1 MTEPIRVLQVVASL
15 NAGGMENYIMNL
27 YRMVDKSKV
36 QFDFVVHHA
45 AVGLYED
52 EIHELGGK
60 IYHFTVLDDKNV
72 VKKRV
77 TLAIAFAVFIVVV
90 IAVIL
95 LIKPV
100 MSKVQENRT
109 AKVSQETA
117 QEAEEFL
124 KTKYPEVVIEKREM
138 YVKEHKPQEN
148 TQYISS
154 KSIDTEYSYASY
166 VFYGTMDTP
175 DAKGDSVIIYMSDSG
190 KSPYYTVKDST
201 NKDDAKWQMS
211 IVQNKSGNAKT
222 WDYAFKEK

>member
-1 MTEPIRVLQVVASL
+1 M
-15 NAGGMENYIMNL
+15 
-27 YRMVDKSKV
+27 
-36 QFDFVVHHA
+36 
-45 AVGLYED
+45 
-52 EIHELGGK
+52 
-60 IYHFTVLDDKNV
+60 DDKNV

-77 TLAIAFAVFIVVV
+77 TLAIAFAVFIAVV

-100 MSKVQENRT
+100 MSKVEENRT
-109 AKVSQETA
+109 AKVSQEIA

-124 KTKYPEVVIEKREM
+124 KTNYPEIVIEKREM

-190 KSPYYTVKDST
+190 KSPYYAVKDGT
-201 NKDDAKWQMS
+201 DKNNAKWQMA
-211 IVQNKSGNAKT
+211 IVQNKSDNAKT
-222 WDYAFKEK
+222 WDYAFTQK

>member
-1 MTEPIRVLQVVASL
+1 M
-15 NAGGMENYIMNL
+15 
-27 YRMVDKSKV
+27 
-36 QFDFVVHHA
+36 
-45 AVGLYED
+45 
-52 EIHELGGK
+52 
-60 IYHFTVLDDKNV
+60 DDKNV

-175 DAKGDSVIIYMSDSG
+175 DAKGDSVIIYMSDSV
-190 KSPYYTVKDST
+190 KSPYYSINGND
-201 NKDDAKWQMS
+201 KWNMS
-211 IVQNKSGNAKT
+211 IVQNKPDGAKT
-222 WDYAFKEK
+222 WNYAFKEK

>member
-1 MTEPIRVLQVVASL
+1 M
-15 NAGGMENYIMNL
+15 
-27 YRMVDKSKV
+27 
-36 QFDFVVHHA
+36 
-45 AVGLYED
+45 
-52 EIHELGGK
+52 
-60 IYHFTVLDDKNV
+60 DDKNV

-166 VFYGTMDTP
+166 GTMDTP

-190 KSPYYTVKDST
+190 KSPYYAVKDST
-201 NKDDAKWQMS
+201 DKDDAKWQMS

>member
-1 MTEPIRVLQVVASL
+1 M
-15 NAGGMENYIMNL
+15 
-27 YRMVDKSKV
+27 
-36 QFDFVVHHA
+36 
-45 AVGLYED
+45 
-52 EIHELGGK
+52 
-60 IYHFTVLDDKNV
+60 DDKNV

-77 TLAIAFAVFIVVV
+77 TLAIAFVVFIVVV

-124 KTKYPEVVIEKREM
+124 KTKYPEVVIEKHEM

-190 KSPYYTVKDST
+190 KSPYYAVKDST
-201 NKDDAKWQMS
+201 DKDDAKWQMS

>member
-1 MTEPIRVLQVVASL
+1 M
-15 NAGGMENYIMNL
+15 
-27 YRMVDKSKV
+27 
-36 QFDFVVHHA
+36 
-45 AVGLYED
+45 
-52 EIHELGGK
+52 
-60 IYHFTVLDDKNV
+60 DDKNV

-77 TLAIAFAVFIVVV
+77 TLALVFAVFIVVV

-201 NKDDAKWQMS
+201 DKDDAKWQMS
-211 IVQNKSGNAKT
+211 IVQNKLGNAKT

>member
-1 MTEPIRVLQVVASL
+1 M
-15 NAGGMENYIMNL
+15 
-27 YRMVDKSKV
+27 
-36 QFDFVVHHA
+36 
-45 AVGLYED
+45 
-52 EIHELGGK
+52 
-60 IYHFTVLDDKNV
+60 DDKNV

-90 IAVIL
+90 SAVIL

-138 YVKEHKPQEN
+138 YVEEHKPQEN

-201 NKDDAKWQMS
+201 DKDDAKWQMS
-211 IVQNKSGNAKT
+211 IVQNKLGNAKT

>member
-1 MTEPIRVLQVVASL
+1 M
-15 NAGGMENYIMNL
+15 
-27 YRMVDKSKV
+27 
-36 QFDFVVHHA
+36 
-45 AVGLYED
+45 
-52 EIHELGGK
+52 
-60 IYHFTVLDDKNV
+60 DDKNV

-138 YVKEHKPQEN
+138 YVEEHKPQEN
-148 TQYISS
+148 TQYIRS

-190 KSPYYTVKDST
+190 KSPYYAVKDST
-201 NKDDAKWQMS
+201 DKDDAKWQMS

>member
-1 MTEPIRVLQVVASL
+1 M
-15 NAGGMENYIMNL
+15 
-27 YRMVDKSKV
+27 
-36 QFDFVVHHA
+36 
-45 AVGLYED
+45 
-52 EIHELGGK
+52 
-60 IYHFTVLDDKNV
+60 DDKNV

-138 YVKEHKPQEN
+138 
-148 TQYISS
+148 
-154 KSIDTEYSYASY
+154 
-166 VFYGTMDTP
+166 DTP

>member
-1 MTEPIRVLQVVASL
+1 M
-15 NAGGMENYIMNL
+15 
-27 YRMVDKSKV
+27 
-36 QFDFVVHHA
+36 
-45 AVGLYED
+45 
-52 EIHELGGK
+52 
-60 IYHFTVLDDKNV
+60 DDKNV

-138 YVKEHKPQEN
+138 YVEEHKPKEN

-201 NKDDAKWQMS
+201 DKDDAKWQMS
-211 IVQNKSGNAKT
+211 IVQNKLGNAKT

>member
-1 MTEPIRVLQVVASL
+1 M
-15 NAGGMENYIMNL
+15 
-27 YRMVDKSKV
+27 
-36 QFDFVVHHA
+36 
-45 AVGLYED
+45 
-52 EIHELGGK
+52 
-60 IYHFTVLDDKNV
+60 DDKNV

-138 YVKEHKPQEN
+138 YVEEHKPQEN

-201 NKDDAKWQMS
+201 DKDDAKWQMQ
-211 IVQNKSGNAKT
+211 IVQNKLGNAKT

>member
-1 MTEPIRVLQVVASL
+1 M
-15 NAGGMENYIMNL
+15 
-27 YRMVDKSKV
+27 
-36 QFDFVVHHA
+36 
-45 AVGLYED
+45 
-52 EIHELGGK
+52 
-60 IYHFTVLDDKNV
+60 DDKNV

-166 VFYGTMDTP
+166 VCFCTIDTP
-175 DAKGDSVIIYMSDSG
+175 QKKGDSVIIYMSDSG

-201 NKDDAKWQMS
+201 DKDNAKWQMT

>member
-1 MTEPIRVLQVVASL
+1 M
-15 NAGGMENYIMNL
+15 
-27 YRMVDKSKV
+27 
-36 QFDFVVHHA
+36 
-45 AVGLYED
+45 
-52 EIHELGGK
+52 
-60 IYHFTVLDDKNV
+60 DDKNV

-190 KSPYYTVKDST
+190 RSPYYAVKDST

-211 IVQNKSGNAKT
+211 IVQNKLGNAKT

>member
-1 MTEPIRVLQVVASL
+1 M
-15 NAGGMENYIMNL
+15 
-27 YRMVDKSKV
+27 
-36 QFDFVVHHA
+36 
-45 AVGLYED
+45 
-52 EIHELGGK
+52 
-60 IYHFTVLDDKNV
+60 DDKNV

-138 YVKEHKPQEN
+138 YVEEHKPQEN

-154 KSIDTEYSYASY
+154 KSIDTEYSYSSY

-201 NKDDAKWQMS
+201 DKDDAKWQMS
-211 IVQNKSGNAKT
+211 IVQNKLGNAKT

>member
-1 MTEPIRVLQVVASL
+1 M
-15 NAGGMENYIMNL
+15 
-27 YRMVDKSKV
+27 
-36 QFDFVVHHA
+36 
-45 AVGLYED
+45 
-52 EIHELGGK
+52 
-60 IYHFTVLDDKNV
+60 DDKNV

-100 MSKVQENRT
+100 MSKVEENRT

-124 KTKYPEVVIEKREM
+124 KTKYPEVEIEKREM
-138 YVKEHKPQEN
+138 YVEEHKPQEN

-201 NKDDAKWQMS
+201 DKDDAKWQMS
-211 IVQNKSGNAKT
+211 IVQNKLGNAKT

>member
-1 MTEPIRVLQVVASL
+1 M
-15 NAGGMENYIMNL
+15 
-27 YRMVDKSKV
+27 
-36 QFDFVVHHA
+36 
-45 AVGLYED
+45 
-52 EIHELGGK
+52 
-60 IYHFTVLDDKNV
+60 DDKNV

-77 TLAIAFAVFIVVV
+77 TLAIVFAVFIVVV

-100 MSKVQENRT
+100 ISKVQENRT

-190 KSPYYTVKDST
+190 KSPYYSINGND
-201 NKDDAKWQMS
+201 KWNMS
-211 IVQNKSGNAKT
+211 IVQNKPDGAKT
-222 WDYAFKEK
+222 WNYAFTER

>member
-1 MTEPIRVLQVVASL
+1 M
-15 NAGGMENYIMNL
+15 
-27 YRMVDKSKV
+27 
-36 QFDFVVHHA
+36 
-45 AVGLYED
+45 
-52 EIHELGGK
+52 
-60 IYHFTVLDDKNV
+60 DDKNV

-138 YVKEHKPQEN
+138 YVKEHKLQEN

-190 KSPYYTVKDST
+190 KSPYYAVKDGT
-201 NKDDAKWQMS
+201 DKNNAKWQMS

>member
-1 MTEPIRVLQVVASL
+1 M
-15 NAGGMENYIMNL
+15 
-27 YRMVDKSKV
+27 
-36 QFDFVVHHA
+36 
-45 AVGLYED
+45 
-52 EIHELGGK
+52 
-60 IYHFTVLDDKNV
+60 DDKNV

-124 KTKYPEVVIEKREM
+124 KTKYPEVVIQMREM
-138 YVKEHKPQEN
+138 YVEQLKPQEN
-148 TQYISS
+148 SLYICS
-154 KSIDTEYSYASY
+154 KCIDTEFSYASY

-190 KSPYYTVKDST
+190 RSPYYTVKDST

>member
-1 MTEPIRVLQVVASL
+1 M
-15 NAGGMENYIMNL
+15 
-27 YRMVDKSKV
+27 
-36 QFDFVVHHA
+36 
-45 AVGLYED
+45 
-52 EIHELGGK
+52 
-60 IYHFTVLDDKNV
+60 DDKNV

-100 MSKVQENRT
+100 MSKV
-109 AKVSQETA
+109 

-190 KSPYYTVKDST
+190 KSPYYAVKDST
-201 NKDDAKWQMS
+201 DKDDAKWQMS

>member
-1 MTEPIRVLQVVASL
+1 M
-15 NAGGMENYIMNL
+15 
-27 YRMVDKSKV
+27 
-36 QFDFVVHHA
+36 
-45 AVGLYED
+45 
-52 EIHELGGK
+52 
-60 IYHFTVLDDKNV
+60 DDKNV

-109 AKVSQETA
+109 AKVS

-190 KSPYYTVKDST
+190 KSPYYAVKDGT
-201 NKDDAKWQMS
+201 DKNNAKWQMS

>member
-1 MTEPIRVLQVVASL
+1 M
-15 NAGGMENYIMNL
+15 
-27 YRMVDKSKV
+27 
-36 QFDFVVHHA
+36 
-45 AVGLYED
+45 
-52 EIHELGGK
+52 
-60 IYHFTVLDDKNV
+60 DDKNV

-77 TLAIAFAVFIVVV
+77 TLAIVFAVFIVVV

-95 LIKPV
+95 LIKP
-100 MSKVQENRT
+100 SKVQENRT

-190 KSPYYTVKDST
+190 KSPYYAVKDST
-201 NKDDAKWQMS
+201 DKDDAKWQMS

>member
-1 MTEPIRVLQVVASL
+1 M
-15 NAGGMENYIMNL
+15 
-27 YRMVDKSKV
+27 
-36 QFDFVVHHA
+36 
-45 AVGLYED
+45 
-52 EIHELGGK
+52 
-60 IYHFTVLDDKNV
+60 DDKNV

-190 KSPYYTVKDST
+190 RSPYYTVKDST
-201 NKDDAKWQMS
+201 NKDNEKWQMA
-211 IVQNKSGNAKT
+211 IVQNKAHNKWRIREATLLITALIGGSLGAFIAMQMFRHKT
-222 WDYAFKEK
+222 KKWYFKYTVPAMLVVHVVGMILLVVKL

>member
-1 MTEPIRVLQVVASL
+1 M
-15 NAGGMENYIMNL
+15 
-27 YRMVDKSKV
+27 
-36 QFDFVVHHA
+36 
-45 AVGLYED
+45 
-52 EIHELGGK
+52 
-60 IYHFTVLDDKNV
+60 DDKNV

-138 YVKEHKPQEN
+138 YVEEHKPQEN

-154 KSIDTEYSYASY
+154 KSIDTEYSYESY

-201 NKDDAKWQMS
+201 DKDDAKWQMS
-211 IVQNKSGNAKT
+211 IVQNKLGNAKT

>member
-1 MTEPIRVLQVVASL
+1 M
-15 NAGGMENYIMNL
+15 
-27 YRMVDKSKV
+27 
-36 QFDFVVHHA
+36 
-45 AVGLYED
+45 
-52 EIHELGGK
+52 
-60 IYHFTVLDDKNV
+60 DDKNV

-148 TQYISS
+148 TQYIR
-154 KSIDTEYSYASY
+154 SIDTEYSYASY

-190 KSPYYTVKDST
+190 KSPYYAVKDGT
-201 NKDDAKWQMS
+201 DKNNAKWQMS

>member
-1 MTEPIRVLQVVASL
+1 M
-15 NAGGMENYIMNL
+15 
-27 YRMVDKSKV
+27 
-36 QFDFVVHHA
+36 
-45 AVGLYED
+45 
-52 EIHELGGK
+52 
-60 IYHFTVLDDKNV
+60 DDKNV

-77 TLAIAFAVFIVVV
+77 TLAIVFAVFIVVV

-138 YVKEHKPQEN
+138 YVEEHKPQDN

-175 DAKGDSVIIYMSDSG
+175 DAKGDSVIIYMSDSV
-190 KSPYYTVKDST
+190 KSPYYSINGND
-201 NKDDAKWQMS
+201 KWNMS
-211 IVQNKSGNAKT
+211 IVQNKPDGAKT
-222 WDYAFKEK
+222 WNYAFTER

>member
-201 NKDDAKWQMS
+201 DKDNAKWQMT

>member
-1 MTEPIRVLQVVASL
+1 M
-15 NAGGMENYIMNL
+15 
-27 YRMVDKSKV
+27 
-36 QFDFVVHHA
+36 
-45 AVGLYED
+45 
-52 EIHELGGK
+52 
-60 IYHFTVLDDKNV
+60 DDKNV

-124 KTKYPEVVIEKREM
+124 KTKYPEVVIEKCEM

-190 KSPYYTVKDST
+190 KSPYYAVKDGT
-201 NKDDAKWQMS
+201 DKNNAKWQMS
-211 IVQNKSGNAKT
+211 IVQNKSSNAKT

>member
-1 MTEPIRVLQVVASL
+1 M
-15 NAGGMENYIMNL
+15 
-27 YRMVDKSKV
+27 
-36 QFDFVVHHA
+36 
-45 AVGLYED
+45 
-52 EIHELGGK
+52 
-60 IYHFTVLDDKNV
+60 DDKNV

-77 TLAIAFAVFIVVV
+77 TLAIAFAVFVVVV

-109 AKVSQETA
+109 AKVSQ
-117 QEAEEFL
+117 
-124 KTKYPEVVIEKREM
+124 YPEVVIEKREM

-201 NKDDAKWQMS
+201 DKVDAKWQMS

>member
-1 MTEPIRVLQVVASL
+1 M
-15 NAGGMENYIMNL
+15 
-27 YRMVDKSKV
+27 
-36 QFDFVVHHA
+36 
-45 AVGLYED
+45 
-52 EIHELGGK
+52 
-60 IYHFTVLDDKNV
+60 DDKNV

-77 TLAIAFAVFIVVV
+77 TLAIVFAVFIVVV

-124 KTKYPEVVIEKREM
+124 KTKYPEVEIEKCEM

-190 KSPYYTVKDST
+190 RSPYYTVKG
-201 NKDDAKWQMS
+201 QMS
-211 IVQNKSGNAKT
+211 IVQNKLGNAKT